1 MADAAYHDF
10 GTLLRTFR
18 TTANLTQ
25 EDLARPSGLSVHAI
39 SMLERGVRRAP
50 RSSTVPPRRA
60 APATPPVR
68 SSYTTCVPDVVRRA
82 DLTYCA
88 ARAPHAPGLHRCR
101 G

>member
-25 EDLARPSGLSVHAI
+25 EDLARRSGLSVHAI

-50 RSSTVPPRRA
+50 RSSTIDFLAGALTLQPAQRA
-60 APATPPVR
+60 M
-68 SSYTTCVPDVVRRA
+68 
-82 DLTYCA
+82 LIEA
-88 ARAPHAPGLHRCR
+88 ARPLHDCR
-101 G
+101 